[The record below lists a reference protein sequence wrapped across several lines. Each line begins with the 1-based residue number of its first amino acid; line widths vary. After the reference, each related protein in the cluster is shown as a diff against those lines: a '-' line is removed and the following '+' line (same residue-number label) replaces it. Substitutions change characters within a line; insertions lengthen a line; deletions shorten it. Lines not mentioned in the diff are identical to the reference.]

1 VLQLAI
7 GAGLLALLLH
17 ESVDFDLQMPGI
29 AITAVLLLGMAL
41 RGGWGRLEPGRGG
54 SERHLSNATL
64 SLSTLLAVVFL
75 GLVFAQPTASGNRE
89 APRGMMAALRS
100 IEEFPVDSPA
110 HLNLSLRFA
119 DLSPELA
126 LESLNAAVALN
137 PNSPGPRDARAVLS
151 ARLGNEALALSD
163 IEESMY
169 RAPSRSQHP
178 LLGSAAVSW
187 LPAESRAAA
196 ERGFRR
202 AAEGAGYRAVVALA
216 GFYSGVADRESAARA
231 WGQAADLVPR
241 EMQAAGLL
249 RRAGWE
255 LLQAGDL
262 DGAETLLRASIRR
275 APTEAR
281 PRALLIA
288 QVMGGRGDL
297 AGAKRE
303 HDRAL
308 TDGVER
314 YEMDLALAEA
324 GRLGGDS
331 LLEIQMLKDAAAL
344 RPRDPRGYYRLGL
357 AYFREGNYASSVTA
371 LEKTTRAS
379 PAYAS
384 AWYHLALAAERSYDF
399 TLASQAFLEATRLD
413 PENAYFRAQQT
424 RFTQRF
430 RDGRAADGGGQ

>member
-1 VLQLAI
+1 MVLACVGLAIHFVRIMRARSDSVYVLQLAI

-196 ERGFRR
+196 ERISSGRR
-202 AAEGAGYRAVVALA
+202 RCRLSSGGGAGWILFGRRRSRICCASVGAGSRPCSARDASSRPAPAGWLGVVA
-216 GFYSGVADRESAARA
+216 GRRSGWSRDFVACFNSPSPDRGSPSRIIDRSSHG
-231 WGQAADLVPR
+231 WS
-241 EMQAAGLL
+241 
-249 RRAGWE
+249 RRF
-255 LLQAGDL
+255 
-262 DGAETLLRASIRR
+262 
-275 APTEAR
+275 
-281 PRALLIA
+281 
-288 QVMGGRGDL
+288 GGC
-297 AGAKRE
+297 
-303 HDRAL
+303 
-308 TDGVER
+308 
-314 YEMDLALAEA
+314 
-324 GRLGGDS
+324 
-331 LLEIQMLKDAAAL
+331 Q
-344 RPRDPRGYYRLGL
+344 
-357 AYFREGNYASSVTA
+357 
-371 LEKTTRAS
+371 TRA
-379 PAYAS
+379 
-384 AWYHLALAAERSYDF
+384 
-399 TLASQAFLEATRLD
+399 
-413 PENAYFRAQQT
+413 
-424 RFTQRF
+424 
-430 RDGRAADGGGQ
+430 